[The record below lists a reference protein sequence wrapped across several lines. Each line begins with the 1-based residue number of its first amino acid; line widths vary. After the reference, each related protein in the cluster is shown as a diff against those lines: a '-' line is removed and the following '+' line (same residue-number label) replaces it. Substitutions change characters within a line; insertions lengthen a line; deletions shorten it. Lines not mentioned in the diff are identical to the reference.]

1 MRDVLIILIVAAG
14 AFVAIKRPWIGVM
27 LWTWLSIMN
36 PHRFAWGIAVD
47 APLAAVAAIATLI
60 GLLLTRDRESPF
72 KGGAVV
78 ALVLFMVWVT
88 LSWVM
93 GLDPVGD
100 YEQWNKVMKID
111 LMILVALALLHTK
124 QHIFAFAW
132 VAIGSLGLLG
142 VKGGVFTA
150 LNGGGFRVFG
160 PPGSFIEDNNA
171 FALAVVMVIPLLR
184 FLQLQLQG
192 FWSRHAITLAMLLC
206 AASAVGSYSRGGLIA
221 IASMALLLWWRSKAK
236 FVGAFVLVGI
246 AMGLVAFMPE
256 AWMGRMETITN
267 YEQDTSA
274 MGRIGAWWTAWGIAF
289 DYPFGVGFDPVRQAL
304 FNLYSPFP
312 AEARAAHSNYFQVLG
327 NHGFVG
333 LAIYVSIW
341 IATWRSAGW
350 LRANAAKIPEAEWG
364 ADLGAMCQVSLIG
377 YLSGGMFLSLA
388 YFDMPY
394 NVMVLVLLTRV
405 WVQTRGWEREPV
417 HERGWRTIPGLGFVP
432 VLARKANRR

>member
-14 AFVAIKRPWIGVM
+14 AFIAIKRPWIGVI

-47 APLAAVAAIATLI
+47 APLAAVAAVATLI

-111 LMILVALALLHTK
+111 LMILVALTLLHTK
-124 QHIFAFAW
+124 QHIFALAW
-132 VAIGSLGLLG
+132 VAIGSLAALG
-142 VKGGVFTA
+142 FKGGVFTA

-184 FLQLQLQG
+184 FLQLQLRG
-192 FWSRHAITLAMLLC
+192 FWARHAITLAMLLC
-206 AASAVGSYSRGGLIA
+206 AASALGSYSRGGLIA
-221 IASMALLLWWRSKAK
+221 IASMGLLLWWRSKAK

-256 AWMGRMETITN
+256 AWMGRMETITT
-267 YEQDTSA
+267 YEQDSSA
-274 MGRIGAWWTAWGIAF
+274 MGRISAWWTAWGIAF
-289 DYPFGVGFDPVRQAL
+289 DYPFGVGFDAGRPEL
-304 FNLYSPFP
+304 FAKYSPYP
-312 AEARAAHSNYFQVLG
+312 DVARAAHSNYFQVLG

-350 LRANAAKIPEAEWG
+350 LRAHAAKIPEAQWG

-405 WVQTRGWEREPV
+405 WVQTRGWEREPA

-432 VLARKANRR
+432 ALARKANRG